1 MEPEIRRKPEK
12 ERAQSAAEGVKDVAR
27 KKNKWE
33 RVEAREYKRLMEIYK
48 TLPQNK
54 LDVAEGLIR
63 QAARLRA
70 RLDML
75 WEDLQANGETEA
87 FTQSKDTEPYERERP
102 ASRTFTAT
110 DKSYQQIIKQLAEM
124 CPEGAARDALNEFL
138 ADG

>member
-1 MEPEIRRKPEK
+1 M
-12 ERAQSAAEGVKDVAR
+12 A
-27 KKNKWE
+27 KKKTKWE
-33 RVEAREYKRLMEIYK
+33 RMEAREYKRLMEIYSA
-48 TLPQNK
+48 LPKNK

-75 WEDLQANGETEA
+75 WTDLQVNGETEL

-110 DKSYQQIIKQLAEM
+110 DKSYQQIIKQLSEL
-124 CPEGAARDALNEFL
+124 CPEGAARDALEDFL
-138 ADG
+138 SNG